1 MRMAA
6 QSSSNIPAA
15 VPVSEVYWSLV
26 EKADKKFARVRDL
39 PAYGRSRYDSYF
51 HKVFKV
57 YTKLWKFQ
65 QENRQKLVEAG
76 LKRWEIGEIASRIAQ
91 LYYSQYQRTSEA
103 SYLSESYI
111 FYEAILSREYFKES
125 GQELGL
131 ANKQLRCYARF
142 ILVCLMLNR
151 REMVQHLLN
160 QFRMLVDEYRRTFQD
175 TDAKEW
181 KRIVQE
187 IIRFVKADTAFQ
199 NSRPLR
205 YSVRLDLHPN
215 SHPSV
220 ASLEGRQALK
230 LRDVLLTSYH
240 HNEIKFAEVTLD
252 NFRMLQCLE
261 WEPSG
266 IFYQPRTSDSGMN
279 GSFTGQGGSS
289 RMNPMDDITDPTL
302 PPNPRKAIL
311 YRPTAMHFLAVLA
324 TICEELPA
332 DSVVLLYISA
342 SESHA
347 DRHVIDTASDANSIS
362 PMSSPHDSPTSH
374 RTAVHERGHLINN
387 CGGGLLLS
395 SRGNRGLNTVYPG
408 DIIPFTRKPLFII
421 IDSANSN
428 MFKVISGAERGE
440 PAALFLSPMVQP
452 PCVNTPTD
460 CSRYQ
465 NNGSLFTFFLTAPL
479 PAFCRLVGLSATN
492 LGMGVYD
499 QADKLLSSFFS
510 EWGEALAMSN
520 SLDLVWARLL
530 SDPFLKRLILR
541 FIFCRACFSLYS
553 PSSKKKECIPDCLP
567 QLPEDVQ
574 PASLTVEACI
584 SQLASSFKV
593 VKHFRFSASM
603 SISEDTGAESQQDA
617 GCASSEYN
625 RNKTSDVNTMEI
637 EEQQFVEE
645 NGH

>member
-567 QLPEDVQ
+567 QLPEEVQ